1 VVRAGDTAGLARA
14 LGALLIDPAGA
25 ARMGEAGRAAALA
38 AYSHDRWIEA
48 YLDVYAAAA
57 GGRG

>member
-1 VVRAGDTAGLARA
+1 
-14 LGALLIDPAGA
+14 
-25 ARMGEAGRAAALA
+25 MGEAGRAAALA